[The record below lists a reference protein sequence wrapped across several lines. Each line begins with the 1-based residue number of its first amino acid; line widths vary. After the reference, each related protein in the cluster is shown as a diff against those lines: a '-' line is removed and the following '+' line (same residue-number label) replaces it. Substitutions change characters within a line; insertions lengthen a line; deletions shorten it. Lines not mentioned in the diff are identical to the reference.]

1 MAEAPPA
8 DGLAAQF
15 AAGQAF
21 MLGQVVI
28 EPDVAGKRPVADRA
42 VDGGV
47 VFVFV
52 AELVRGI
59 TWGGP

>member
-1 MAEAPPA
+1 
-8 DGLAAQF
+8 
-15 AAGQAF
+15 